1 MPRGRR
7 SRPNSIEVDP
17 CTSYLE
23 HLRQDRGLGPKAL
36 SDARRG
42 VRDFLTFLEPRGV
55 QLEQVEL
62 ADVDAYLGA
71 LADAQ
76 SSASLLKIRAI
87 AVRGFLRYLSA
98 EGILARDISGWVE
111 GPRSY
116 RDATVPPC
124 FTWRELEQLC
134 SSVTGEDPLGLRD
147 LAMLA
152 LLCCYGLRS
161 QEVAGLTLD
170 SIDWAHQRLQ
180 ISLRKGD
187 RPLLLP
193 LVEAVK
199 IALQRYLKTGRP
211 VTTHRQIFIS
221 RWGTPLRSAEIS
233 RRLQALTKRAGLP
246 GERGAHAIRR
256 AVGTRLVEEGWGLAE
271 VAQILGHGSLDS
283 PRVYLRLS
291 TKLLQDV
298 ALNYAELL

>member
-1 MPRGRR
+1 
-7 SRPNSIEVDP
+7 
-17 CTSYLE
+17 
-23 HLRQDRGLGPKAL
+23 
-36 SDARRG
+36 
-42 VRDFLTFLEPRGV
+42 
-55 QLEQVEL
+55 
-62 ADVDAYLGA
+62 
-71 LADAQ
+71 
-76 SSASLLKIRAI
+76 
-87 AVRGFLRYLSA
+87 
-98 EGILARDISGWVE
+98 
-111 GPRSY
+111 
-116 RDATVPPC
+116 
-124 FTWRELEQLC
+124 
-134 SSVTGEDPLGLRD
+134 VTGEDPLSLRD

-180 ISLRKGD
+180 IPLRKND

-233 RRLQALTKRAGLP
+233 RRLRALTKRAGLP